1 MIHGINVEIV
11 YDNVEPYFQNLQP
24 MYDVGVDMPFDALNI
39 KNGVRTIG
47 HAFAIGYL
55 VKYM

>member
-24 MYDVGVDMPFDALNI
+24 MYDVGVDMPYDALNI
-39 KNGVRTIG
+39 KKM
-47 HAFAIGYL
+47 A
-55 VKYM
+55 